1 MGANIRDPEAFLPL
15 TLAEF
20 HILLSLVDGE
30 LHGYGIMLEIAER
43 THDKLRVG
51 PATLYRAI
59 KRLLDASLIAETDQR
74 PDPQLDDE
82 RRRYYRLTDFGRQV
96 ARAEVERLMELIDYA
111 KAKDL
116 MRDLKITAPRG
127 PTKTRC

>member
-1 MGANIRDPEAFLPL
+1 MGAKIRDPEAFLPL

-43 THDKLRVG
+43 THDKLRIG

-59 KRLLDASLIAETDQR
+59 KRLLDASLIEETAQR

-82 RRRYYRLTDFGRQV
+82 RRRYYRLSDFGRQV
-96 ARAEVERLMELIDYA
+96 ARAEVERLMQLIDYA

-116 MRDLKITAPRG
+116 MRDLDITASNR
-127 PTKTRC
+127 PTKTRR

>member
-43 THDKLRVG
+43 THDKLRIG

-59 KRLLDASLIAETDQR
+59 KRLLDAALIEEIDQR

-82 RRRYYRLTDFGRQV
+82 RRRYYRLSDFGRRV

-116 MRDLKITAPRG
+116 MRDMDIKANNSSAKPR
-127 PTKTRC
+127 R